1 MNQKSLLTEK
11 ENPQM
16 DQESI
21 KLDVSRKKSFEGGGV
36 HILQVEQTNYANTC
50 TIHMVHAFHFDIKI
64 YTQYALPLK

>member
-21 KLDVSRKKSFEGGGV
+21 KLDVSRKKSFERGGGV
-36 HILQVEQTNYANTC
+36 MYYCV
-50 TIHMVHAFHFDIKI
+50 V
-64 YTQYALPLK
+64 LPYWLSYLG